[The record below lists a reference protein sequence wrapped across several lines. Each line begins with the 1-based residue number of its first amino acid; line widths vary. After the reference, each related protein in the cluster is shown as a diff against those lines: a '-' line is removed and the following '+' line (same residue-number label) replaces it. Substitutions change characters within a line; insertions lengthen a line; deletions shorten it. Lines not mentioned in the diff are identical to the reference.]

1 MARKRNDRRGSRSR
15 ATAVTLSD
23 LIQASK
29 GVSTLYADTDYAMWA
44 SDKRSVEVR
53 PLRKG
58 WVVEQTIFDDRE
70 VWKTECE
77 TERDAVETFCALLP
91 PTVKAR
97 LRMPGNEGSTP
108 SGGSR
113 LEDAK

>member
-1 MARKRNDRRGSRSR
+1 M
-15 ATAVTLSD
+15 TLND

-44 SDKRSVEVR
+44 SGKRSVEVR
-53 PLRKG
+53 PVQKG

-70 VWKTECE
+70 VWEIECKTEQE
-77 TERDAVETFCALLP
+77 AVETFCALLP

-97 LRMPGNEGSTP
+97 LRMAGDEGSTP

-113 LEDAK
+113 LEADG